1 MNNYK
6 YFDDLNIELIDG
18 DRGKNYP
25 RNDEMFEKE
34 YCLFLNA
41 KNVTINGFVFDEN
54 VFITKEKDE
63 LLRKGKLNRNDIVL
77 TTRGTIGNVG
87 LYDESVK
94 YDNVRINSGMLIIRN
109 NDSNINTKYLYYQL
123 TSPFIRDQIF
133 SLKTGSAQPQIP
145 ITVLKKLKLLIP
157 DKNIQDKIVKVMDS
171 VVNKIKLNNEINNNL
186 HELINQ
192 NYAKYLNELDEY
204 IELNIKDIFDFE
216 TGVEPGSK
224 NYLEKPDDN
233 SIKFYRVGD
242 MNSECNTF
250 INEKLSNGKLID
262 ENDIVVSFDATI
274 GRIGYGLK
282 GAYSTGMKKIS
293 INSKYKNIVDNSLVY
308 AYFNNKDIQNIM
320 MENAR
325 GTTILHASSSIDF
338 MNFKY
343 NESFL
348 KKYSKL
354 ISVVFDKMKCIKSEN
369 EKLSK
374 LRNALLPKLMNVEI
388 DLVNI
393 EI

>member
-1 MNNYK
+1 MKLMEAIDFNPKESLHKNSQAKKIGMEKLSPFYK
-6 YFDDLNIELIDG
+6 YIDSYEYEKYSGGSKFRNG
-18 DRGKNYP
+18 DTIVARITPCLENGKTAFI
-25 RNDEMFEKE
+25 DFLDEKE
-34 YCLFLNA
+34 IAFGSTEFIVMRA
-41 KNVTINGFVFDEN
+41 KEGITIPEYVYYLAISPWF
-54 VFITKEKDE
+54 
-63 LLRKGKLNRNDIVL
+63 RNKAISL
-77 TTRGTIGNVG
+77 MTGT
-87 LYDESVK
+87 
-94 YDNVRINSGMLIIRN
+94 SGRQRVQV
-109 NDSNINTKYLYYQL
+109 D
-123 TSPFIRDQIF
+123 P
-133 SLKTGSAQPQIP
+133 
-145 ITVLKKLKLLIP
+145 LKLEDYNIP
-157 DKNIQDKIVKVMDS
+157 SVATQKKIVKLLSNIDS
-171 VVNKIKLNNEINNNL
+171 KIKLNNEMNNNL

-192 NYAKYLNELDEY
+192 NYSKYLNELDEC

-224 NYLEKPDDN
+224 NYLEKSDDN

-250 INEKLSNGKLID
+250 INEELSNGKLID
-262 ENDIVVSFDATI
+262 EDDIVVSFDATI
-274 GRIGYGLK
+274 GRIGYGLN

-343 NESFL
+343 NESLL
-348 KKYSKL
+348 KKYSKF
-354 ISVVFDKMKCIKSEN
+354 ISVAFDKMKSIKSEN

-374 LRNALLPKLMNVEI
+374 LRDTLLPKLMNGEI
-388 DLVNI
+388 DLDNI

>member
-1 MNNYK
+1 MKYKLEDICLKITDGSHYSPADDVTSDIPMLSVKDMEEFDFNYNNCKHISEEEYDK
-6 YFDDLNIELIDG
+6 MLRNDCVPKLYDVLVAKDGSYLKEIFVNEEENKKAILSSIAIFRPNQEIVDPYFLCYLLKTPMILNYVKDNCVSGSALPRIILRAFKGIEL
-18 DRGKNYP
+18 
-25 RNDEMFEKE
+25 
-34 YCLFLNA
+34 
-41 KNVTINGFVFDEN
+41 TIP
-54 VFITKEKDE
+54 E
-63 LLRKGKLNRNDIVL
+63 L
-77 TTRGTIGNVG
+77 
-87 LYDESVK
+87 E
-94 YDNVRINSGMLIIRN
+94 
-109 NDSNINTKYLYYQL
+109 
-123 TSPFIRDQIF
+123 
-133 SLKTGSAQPQIP
+133 
-145 ITVLKKLKLLIP
+145 
-157 DKNIQDKIVKVMDS
+157 IQRKIVKIIKS
-171 VVNKIKLNNEINNNL
+171 INSKIRINNEINNNL

-192 NYAKYLNELDEY
+192 NYSNYLNELDEY
-204 IELNIKDIFDFE
+204 IELDIKDIFDFE

-224 NYLEKPDDN
+224 NYLEKPEDN

-250 INEKLSNGKLID
+250 IKEELSNGKLID
-262 ENDIVVSFDATI
+262 EKDVVVSFDATI

-293 INSKYKNIVDNSLVY
+293 INSKYKNIIDNSLVY
-308 AYFNNKDIQNIM
+308 AYFNNKAIQNIM

-343 NESFL
+343 NESLL

-354 ISVVFDKMKCIKSEN
+354 ISVAFDKMKSIKNEN

-374 LRNALLPKLMNVEI
+374 LRDTLLPKLMNGEI
-388 DLVNI
+388 DLDNI

>member
-1 MNNYK
+1 MLRKWENC
-6 YFDDLNIELIDG
+6 FIDFL
-18 DRGKNYP
+18 D
-25 RNDEMFEKE
+25 EKE
-34 YCLFLNA
+34 IAFGSTEFIVMRA
-41 KNVTINGFVFDEN
+41 KEGITIPEYVYYLAISPWF
-54 VFITKEKDE
+54 
-63 LLRKGKLNRNDIVL
+63 RNKAISL
-77 TTRGTIGNVG
+77 MTGT
-87 LYDESVK
+87 
-94 YDNVRINSGMLIIRN
+94 SGRQRVQV
-109 NDSNINTKYLYYQL
+109 D
-123 TSPFIRDQIF
+123 P
-133 SLKTGSAQPQIP
+133 
-145 ITVLKKLKLLIP
+145 LKLEDYNIP
-157 DKNIQDKIVKVMDS
+157 SVATQKKIVKLLSNIDS
-171 VVNKIKLNNEINNNL
+171 KIKLNNEMNNNL

-192 NYAKYLNELDEY
+192 NYSKYLNELDEC

-224 NYLEKPDDN
+224 NYLEKSDDN

-250 INEKLSNGKLID
+250 INEELSNGKLID
-262 ENDIVVSFDATI
+262 EDDIVVSFDATI
-274 GRIGYGLK
+274 GRIGYGLN

-343 NESFL
+343 NESLL
-348 KKYSKL
+348 KKYSKF
-354 ISVVFDKMKCIKSEN
+354 ISVAFDKMKSIKSEN

-374 LRNALLPKLMNVEI
+374 LRDTLLPKLMNGEI
-388 DLVNI
+388 DLDNI